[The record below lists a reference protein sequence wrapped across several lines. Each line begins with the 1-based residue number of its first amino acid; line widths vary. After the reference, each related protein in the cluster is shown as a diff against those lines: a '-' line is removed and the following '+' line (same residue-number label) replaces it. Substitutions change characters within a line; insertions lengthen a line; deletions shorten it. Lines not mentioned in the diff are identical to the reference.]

1 MSSVL
6 PFIAIAA
13 GAALYAAAGVLF
25 FLAVAQLRP
34 STHDRGSVSGDRQ
47 SRASVLAPR
56 LLAGAVAA
64 HAAYV
69 CIASFVQR
77 VCPVSSVHFLLS
89 VTSVVAGAVYLI
101 VRLRHR
107 IDALG
112 VLLAPLGLAFLL
124 GTFFLGQPAHG
135 TAASPAFLA
144 THVLVNLIG
153 VALFVLAGA
162 AAVLYLMQERRLKQK
177 RAAGLGLPPLD
188 ALDRAEHRFLIAGF
202 PMLTIGVLSGTFWA
216 KQLEFGT
223 PDEVA
228 RIVFGYATWLLTG
241 SVLLLRAAAGW
252 RGRRAAY
259 GTIAGLVFAMA
270 VIAVYL
276 TRPNIPAAAS
286 SGEGAGAERASI
298 PTHAVAAQP

>member
-1 MSSVL
+1 MSSLL
-6 PFIAIAA
+6 PFVAIAA
-13 GAALYAAAGVLF
+13 GAALYAASGVLF

-34 STHDRGSVSGDRQ
+34 STND
-47 SRASVLAPR
+47 RASIPGIPPNRASILAPR
-56 LLAGAVAA
+56 LLAGAVVA

-69 CIASFVQR
+69 CIASLVQH
-77 VCPVSSVHFLLS
+77 VCPVHSVHFLLS
-89 VTSVVAGAVYLI
+89 VTSIVAGAVYLA
-101 VRLRHR
+101 VRLRYR

-135 TAASPAFLA
+135 ASASPAFLA

-162 AAVLYLMQERRLKQK
+162 AAILYLMQERRLKLK
-177 RAAGLGLPPLD
+177 RPAGFGLPPLD

-241 SVLLLRAAAGW
+241 AVLLLRAAAGW

-259 GTIAGLVFAMA
+259 GTIAGLVCAMA

-276 TRPNIPAAAS
+276 TRPTAPPPSAQQAAQRTTPITS
-286 SGEGAGAERASI
+286 
-298 PTHAVAAQP
+298 AVASQP

>member
-13 GAALYAAAGVLF
+13 GAALYAASGILF

-34 STHDRGSVSGDRQ
+34 SAND
-47 SRASVLAPR
+47 RASIPGIPQNRASILAPR

-69 CIASFVQR
+69 CIASFVQH
-77 VCPVSSVHFLLS
+77 VCPVHSVHFLLS
-89 VTSVVAGAVYLI
+89 VTSVVAGSVYLV
-101 VRLRHR
+101 VRLKHR

-124 GTFFLGQPAHG
+124 STFFLGQPAHG
-135 TAASPAFLA
+135 ASASPAFLA

-162 AAVLYLMQERRLKQK
+162 AAILYLMQERRLKLK
-177 RAAGLGLPPLD
+177 RPAGFGLPPLD

-241 SVLLLRAAAGW
+241 AVLLLRAAAGW

-276 TRPNIPAAAS
+276 TRPAAAPASARDQRAASTITS
-286 SGEGAGAERASI
+286 S
-298 PTHAVAAQP
+298 VAAPR

>member
-6 PFIAIAA
+6 PFIAIVA
-13 GAALYAAAGVLF
+13 GAVLYAAAGVLF

-34 STHDRGSVSGDRQ
+34 SSSERALLPPGDRQ

-56 LLAGAVAA
+56 LLGGAVVA
-64 HAAYV
+64 HAAYI
-69 CIASFVQR
+69 CIASFVQH
-77 VCPVSSVHFLLS
+77 VCPVNSVHFLLS
-89 VTSVVAGAVYLI
+89 VTSVVAGGVYLV

-135 TAASPAFLA
+135 ASASPAFLA

-162 AAVLYLMQERRLKQK
+162 AAILYLLQERRLKLK
-177 RAAGLGLPPLD
+177 RPAGFGLPPLD
-188 ALDRAEHRFLIAGF
+188 ALDRAEHRFLLAGF

-241 SVLLLRAAAGW
+241 AVLLLRAAAGW

-259 GTIAGLVFAMA
+259 GTIAGLVCAMA

-276 TRPNIPAAAS
+276 TRPAGSPANPATS
-286 SGEGAGAERASI
+286 AGGQTITTS
-298 PTHAVAAQP
+298 AVARP